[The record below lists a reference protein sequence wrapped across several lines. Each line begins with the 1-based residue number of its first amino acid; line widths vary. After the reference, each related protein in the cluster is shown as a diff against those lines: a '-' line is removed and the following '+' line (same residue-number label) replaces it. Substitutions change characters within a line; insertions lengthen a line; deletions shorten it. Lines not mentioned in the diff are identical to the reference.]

1 MHRSNRDL
9 LLLFKDES
17 MSPKAIEQQVE
28 RLHELLYCVEKVE
41 NVITAHELI
50 NVNRHKI
57 YNDSV
62 RLKSVFR
69 RKQLK
74 PFVFL
79 NNKN

>member
-9 LLLFKDES
+9 LLLFKDEL
-17 MSPKAIEQQVE
+17 MTPQAIEQQVE
-28 RLHELLYCVEKVE
+28 RLHELLYGVEKLE
-41 NVITAHELI
+41 NIITAHEII

-57 YNDSV
+57 YSDSV
-62 RLKSVFR
+62 RLKNVFR
-69 RKQLK
+69 RKELK

>member
-17 MSPKAIEQQVE
+17 MTPQAIEEQVE
-28 RLHELLYCVEKVE
+28 RLHELLYCVERVD
-41 NVITAHELI
+41 NIITSHEVI

-57 YNDSV
+57 FNDKV
-62 RLKSVFR
+62 RLKNIFR
-69 RKQLK
+69 SKEMK

-79 NNKN
+79 SNKN

>member
-17 MSPKAIEQQVE
+17 MTPQAIEQQVE
-28 RLHELLYCVEKVE
+28 RLHELLYGVEKVD
-41 NVITAHELI
+41 NIITAHEII
-50 NVNRHKI
+50 NVNKHKI
-57 YNDSV
+57 FNDSV
-62 RLKSVFR
+62 RLKNVFR
-69 RKQLK
+69 RKELQ

>member
-9 LLLFKDES
+9 LLLFKNE
-17 MSPKAIEQQVE
+17 MMTPQAIEEQVE
-28 RLHELLYCVEKVE
+28 RLHELLYGVEKVE
-41 NVITAHELI
+41 NIITAHEII
-50 NVNRHKI
+50 NVNKHKI

-62 RLKSVFR
+62 RLKNVFR
-69 RKQLK
+69 RKELK